1 VELRQELF
9 ARREPR
15 ESPQTVEE
23 TPESQ
28 SLTLLREGLRG
39 PYSGRGEACG
49 VGYSEANPKE
59 KQVDREHV
67 RSVVNQLVE
76 AEFDQTQAESRLKRF
91 TESIDP
97 PPRPP
102 SEFKDLQSFLDFYEE
117 KQGREDEEQSL
128 RAQLDSAKGAY
139 NQAESTLRG
148 MMPDNTPLHYDYEG
162 EREELAGVRFTIV
175 NQNFGGGQRRI
186 SISSTGLP
194 SQ

>member
-1 VELRQELF
+1 
-9 ARREPR
+9 
-15 ESPQTVEE
+15 
-23 TPESQ
+23 
-28 SLTLLREGLRG
+28 
-39 PYSGRGEACG
+39 
-49 VGYSEANPKE
+49 
-59 KQVDREHV
+59 VDREQV
-67 RSVVNQLVE
+67 RGVVNQLVE

-102 SEFKDLQSFLDFYEE
+102 GEFRNLQSFLDFYEE